1 MAGTPIV
8 NITDLIDQRRM
19 SRLQIAIVLVCG
31 LVNLLD
37 GMDSQSI
44 GIAAPLIANALGL
57 KMASLGPVFSAAL
70 FGAAVGALGFGPVA
84 DRVGRRMMLALSVVI
99 FGVFTLMTAQA
110 QDYNTLLAYRFLA
123 GIGLG
128 GATPC
133 FITLTS
139 EYTPRHLRATFVGM
153 LWACYPLGGMIGGFA
168 NAWILNHFGWHM
180 MFWIG
185 GTVPLFVALIV
196 LLVVPESARFLM
208 ARDAPIERVARIVSR
223 MFPDVAQPGVRY
235 TATEEHIAGISVLHL
250 FTEGRATSTALIWV
264 AQFVGFGALAV
275 AVLWAPAVLN
285 MAGIS
290 HSDASIVVGF
300 MGLGG
305 VIGNS
310 ISGKVLDRVGILAGA
325 VPALLIGAACL
336 AAFGYFAGN
345 MALASA
351 TAALVNGLIGLGVT
365 STIVICSA
373 IYPTA
378 IRSTGVGW
386 AMGLGRTGQIFAPLI
401 TGMTLAW
408 GWSPVQMMALMA
420 LAPLVGSAAML
431 LLYLHL
437 RGPEAGRSAF
447 GWRPE
452 AAQ

>member
-19 SRLQIAIVLVCG
+19 SGWQIAIVLVCG

-44 GIAAPLIANALGL
+44 GIAAPLIANTLGL

-84 DRVGRRMMLALSVVI
+84 DRVGRRMMLAISAVI

-153 LWACYPLGGMIGGFA
+153 LWACYPLGGMIGGFL

-180 MFWIG
+180 MFWVG
-185 GTVPLFVALIV
+185 GIVPLFVALIV

-208 ARDAPIERVARIVSR
+208 ARDAPVERVARIVSR

-250 FTEGRATSTALIWV
+250 FTEGRATSTSLIWV

-275 AVLWAPAVLN
+275 AVLWAPA
-285 MAGIS
+285 
-290 HSDASIVVGF
+290 DASIVVGF

-305 VIGNS
+305 FIGNS
-310 ISGKVLDRVGILAGA
+310 ASGKLLDRVGILAGA

-336 AAFGYFAGN
+336 AAFGYFASN
-345 MALASA
+345 MALASI

-365 STIVICSA
+365 TTIVICSA

-386 AMGLGRTGQIFAPLI
+386 AMGLGRTGQIFAPLV
-401 TGMTLAW
+401 TGLTIGW
-408 GWSPVQMMALMA
+408 GWTPVQMMALMA
-420 LAPLVGSAAML
+420 LAPLVGALAML
-431 LLYLHL
+431 VLYLHL
-437 RGPEAGRSAF
+437 RGPAAGRSAL

-452 AAQ
+452 AAE

>member
-185 GTVPLFVALIV
+185 GTVPEAVRRAAELGDSWQGAGAMSMDEMKQWWGLFHQTRVDLGKP
-196 LLVVPESARFLM
+196 LDYARQ
-208 ARDAPIERVARIVSR
+208 VSR
-223 MFPDVAQPGVRY
+223 ECFCGPSMSAAIDLAKGPIAAKYTRYASHGFGGFDGADGDASFRQFAQDRFVVGDEAYVRDELQRY
-235 TATEEHIAGISVLHL
+235 RDELGATEFRFRMQWPGLPQEEVL
-250 FTEGRATSTALIWV
+250 
-264 AQFVGFGALAV
+264 
-275 AVLWAPAVLN
+275 
-285 MAGIS
+285 
-290 HSDASIVVGF
+290 ASIR
-300 MGLGG
+300 
-305 VIGNS
+305 
-310 ISGKVLDRVGILAGA
+310 RVGR
-325 VPALLIGAACL
+325 V
-336 AAFGYFAGN
+336 
-345 MALASA
+345 MASL
-351 TAALVNGLIGLGVT
+351 
-365 STIVICSA
+365 
-373 IYPTA
+373 
-378 IRSTGVGW
+378 
-386 AMGLGRTGQIFAPLI
+386 
-401 TGMTLAW
+401 
-408 GWSPVQMMALMA
+408 
-420 LAPLVGSAAML
+420 
-431 LLYLHL
+431 
-437 RGPEAGRSAF
+437 
-447 GWRPE
+447 
-452 AAQ
+452 